1 MNADFKSAASANWA
15 MGAAVTCA
23 TERKGRLP
31 GHAADAAELATP
43 EVEPPDWVT
52 G

>member
-1 MNADFKSAASANWA
+1 
-15 MGAAVTCA
+15 MGATGNLRY
-23 TERKGRLP
+23 ERKGRVP

-43 EVEPPDWVT
+43 EEEPPDWVT